1 MVKLEIF
8 DNLSTLFNKNGFRL
22 YIIGGTSRDLLL
34 GEDVDDY
41 DFVTDATPSEM
52 KEFLPDANYRFEKYG
67 TVRLKIDGF
76 HIDITTLRK
85 ESSYVDARHPLEIEF
100 TKSLDEDYKR
110 RDFTINAIYIDE
122 NYNVIDKCGG
132 VSDLND
138 GVIRFIG
145 DPLTR
150 IKEDP
155 LRIIRAERFKTRF
168 NFAYAG
174 NLGDLLRENSYLLDK
189 LNPEKIK
196 EEKKKFKSK

>member
-85 ESSYVDARHPLEIEF
+85 ESSY
-100 TKSLDEDYKR
+100 
-110 RDFTINAIYIDE
+110 IDE